1 MPDQH
6 LSFICHIKQSFQI
19 KVWVKTFSKQR
30 CFSCCNVS
38 TYKVMGIWNK
48 TKSISHF
55 RKKKNFIEKLTFPY
69 LLHKIR
75 QHYTRASFNNSWS
88 VMLYN
93 DTIKPLL
100 ALYLSDYI
108 SANVSVYIMPTLCAS
123 LILNITSYD
132 TEFNIDSDWIC
143 CMRYRVSIIHWFPWY
158 INVVVGC
165 TI

>member
-1 MPDQH
+1 MGKDI
-6 LSFICHIKQSFQI
+6 S
-19 KVWVKTFSKQR
+19 KTTLF
-30 CFSCCNVS
+30 FCCNVS

-48 TKSISHF
+48 TKRQKSF
-55 RKKKNFIEKLTFPY
+55 PEKTNNFIEKLTFPY
-69 LLHKIR
+69 LLHKTR

-100 ALYLSDYI
+100 AVYLSDHI
-108 SANVSVYIMPTLCAS
+108 CANVSVYIMPTLCAS
-123 LILNITSYD
+123 LILNIALYD
-132 TEFNIDSDWIC
+132 TEFNIYSDWFC